1 MIFLQ
6 GWTDNE
12 ILTKYAR
19 GNMRNE
25 KSSLTLPKVKGDDD
39 FSEDIHSKENAKP
52 PNVEKLPNIRHTERP
67 KSPEQ
72 RRFSLDVKVKHEVSY
87 GGNGEGRR
95 SPKKTKFVKR
105 LTNGDKVT
113 KLIIDDSYDSGE
125 AVVAEKKPTP
135 ETAILRVTGGVELV
149 PLLARRR
156 RVGARTLPS
165 SDVTR
170 QADQSCQYV

>member
-1 MIFLQ
+1 MD
-6 GWTDNE
+6 G
-12 ILTKYAR
+12 AGR
-19 GNMRNE
+19 RNE

-39 FSEDIHSKENAKP
+39 FREDMPNKENLKP
-52 PNVEKLPNIRHTERP
+52 PNVEKLPNIKYAGIPQR

-95 SPKKTKFVKR
+95 SPKKTRFVKR

-113 KLIIDDSYDSGE
+113 KLLIDDSYDNE
-125 AVVAEKKPTP
+125 AETEVVPVKKPTP
-135 ETAILRVTGGVELV
+135 ETAILHVTGGVELV